1 MIVDYKQMPDES
13 KLWVFPSSRKF
24 YPQEIEGLKERIK
37 EFLSEWDDDEVLIKC
52 SYSIKYDRF
61 IFVTVDDTNNSLS
74 VQAHDLLITFIQEL
88 EKVYNII
95 LMDKMNVC
103 YKQGEHVQYKDLIA
117 FKKMMKER
125 GVSQKTIVF
134 DNMISTKGELKYN
147 WEINIMDSWL
157 GRFLKK

>member
-1 MIVDYKQMPDES
+1 MIVDYKQIPEDA

-24 YPQEIEGLKERIK
+24 YPQEIAGLKQKIE
-37 EFLSEWDDDEVLIKC
+37 EFLTEWDDQEILLKC

-61 IFVTVDDTNNSLS
+61 IVITVDDTKNSLS
-74 VQAHDLLITFIQEL
+74 LEAHDLLITFIQEL
-88 EKVYNII
+88 EKIFEII
-95 LMDKMNVC
+95 LLDKMNVC
-103 YKQGEHVQYKDLIA
+103 YKQGEFVQYKDLIE
-117 FKKMMKER
+117 FKKMMKNK

-134 DNMISTKGELKYN
+134 NNMITTKAELKYN